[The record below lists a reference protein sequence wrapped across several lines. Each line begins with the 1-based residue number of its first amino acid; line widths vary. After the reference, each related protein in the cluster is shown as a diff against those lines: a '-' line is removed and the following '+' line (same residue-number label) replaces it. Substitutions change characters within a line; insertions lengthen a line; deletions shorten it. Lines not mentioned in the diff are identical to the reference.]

1 MSGAR
6 ALASARRRRA
16 GPSENDSRSRQPPPP
31 PAPVSSSSGSALN
44 EDPRPIPGKKLN
56 PTMMLLNHDKVLN
69 NFQEVMSSLNE
80 KVENQEA
87 LINERFNNLTLDDG
101 NIEFF
106 KEKISGLEKQLSEIK
121 KHILKVQTF
130 AMETNLQ
137 FMELKKSMNQ
147 SVINTQEQLDSSQAI
162 SDILLENNDVS
173 N

>member
-16 GPSENDSRSRQPPPP
+16 GPSENETRSRQPP

-44 EDPRPIPGKKLN
+44 EDPRPIPTKKMN

-69 NFQEVMSSLNE
+69 NFQELMTNLNE
-80 KVENQEA
+80 KVENQET
-87 LINERFNNLTLDDG
+87 LINEKLNNLSLDDG

-106 KEKISGLEKQLSEIK
+106 KEKVAGLEKQLSEIK

-137 FMELKKSMNQ
+137 FMELKKSIKQPTISTDEQMNN
-147 SVINTQEQLDSSQAI
+147 SATV
-162 SDILLENNDVS
+162 SDILLENNEVT